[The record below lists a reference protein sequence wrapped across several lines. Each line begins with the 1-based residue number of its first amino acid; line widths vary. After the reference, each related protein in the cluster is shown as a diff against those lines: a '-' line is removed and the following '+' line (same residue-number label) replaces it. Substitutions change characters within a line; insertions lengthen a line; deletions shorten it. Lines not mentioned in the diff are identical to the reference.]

1 VSALIAVV
9 IWEIV
14 GRFIV
19 TNDILFVPF
28 STVIAT
34 AVNMLA
40 SGELLFHLWVSL
52 QEFLIGFALAVVIGI
67 ALGVVLAVSPTV
79 RDFVQPGIIAL
90 YSTPLVALAPLF
102 ILWLGI
108 GLASKIAIVFVTA
121 VFPVILNTTTG
132 ILSTEDSYLQV
143 ARSFGSNRQ
152 QVFRKILMP
161 SALPFIV
168 TGLRLAVGRGIVG
181 VVVGEF
187 FGSRAGL
194 GFLILVSGQAFAMDR
209 LLVAVLILA
218 VSGVVVTDLIERLE
232 RRLAP
237 WREFELQM

>member
-1 VSALIAVV
+1 
-9 IWEIV
+9 
-14 GRFIV
+14 
-19 TNDILFVPF
+19 
-28 STVIAT
+28 
-34 AVNMLA
+34 
-40 SGELLFHLWVSL
+40 
-52 QEFLIGFALAVVIGI
+52 
-67 ALGVVLAVSPTV
+67 
-79 RDFVQPGIIAL
+79 
-90 YSTPLVALAPLF
+90 
-102 ILWLGI
+102 
-108 GLASKIAIVFVTA
+108 
-121 VFPVILNTTTG
+121 
-132 ILSTEDSYLQV
+132 
-143 ARSFGSNRQ
+143 
-152 QVFRKILMP
+152 MP